1 MIHFH
6 LFVCFAQARAAAP
19 QPRAVAPVVPDP
31 NSALQSAN
39 EQVLL
44 LEGQVQQLAQEKAAL
59 QGRAEAAEARVLE
72 RDAAVRQA
80 EERIAE
86 LQRHARDREAALQ
99 RQADAA
105 EERARELARQ
115 LERAQQA
122 GRIPDVRPV
131 ARALS
136 GGVCTA
142 SYAELAAATRDF
154 AAGSILGRGGFGP
167 VYRGEWGGQAVA
179 IKRLDQASAPL
190 GSPPPMTCSQRFCRG
205 RIAVSVLR
213 VESVLLRVSA

>member
-1 MIHFH
+1 M
-6 LFVCFAQARAAAP
+6 APAAL
-19 QPRAVAPVVPDP
+19 DP
-31 NSALQSAN
+31 NSALQSPN

-44 LEGQVQQLAQEKAAL
+44 LEGQMQQLAREKAAL
-59 QGRAEAAEARVLE
+59 QGRAEAAEAR

-105 EERARELARQ
+105 EERARALARQ
-115 LERAQQA
+115 LERAQQG

-131 ARALS
+131 AQALS
-136 GGVCTA
+136 GGFCTA
-142 SYAELAAATRDF
+142 SYAELADATRDF

-179 IKRLDQASAPL
+179 IKRLDQVSPPL
-190 GSPPPMTCSQRFCRG
+190 GT
-205 RIAVSVLR
+205 
-213 VESVLLRVSA
+213 

>member
-1 MIHFH
+1 M
-6 LFVCFAQARAAAP
+6 
-19 QPRAVAPVVPDP
+19 APVVPDP
-31 NSALQSAN
+31 NIALQSAN
-39 EQVLL
+39 EQVRL
-44 LEGQVQQLAQEKAAL
+44 LEGQVQQLAQERAAL
-59 QGRAEAAEARVLE
+59 QRRAEAAEARVLE

-86 LQRHARDREAALQ
+86 LQRHAREREAALQ

-115 LERAQQA
+115 LERAQQG

-131 ARALS
+131 AQALS

-167 VYRGEWGGQAVA
+167 VYRGEWRGQAVA
-179 IKRLDQASAPL
+179 IKRLDQASLPL
-190 GSPPPMTCSQRFCRG
+190 GSPPPIPCVSRCCHR
-205 RIAVSVLR
+205 RITVFRDNFV
-213 VESVLLRVSA
+213 

>member
-1 MIHFH
+1 
-6 LFVCFAQARAAAP
+6 
-19 QPRAVAPVVPDP
+19 VAPVVPDP
-31 NSALQSAN
+31 NIALQSAN
-39 EQVLL
+39 EQVRL
-44 LEGQVQQLAQEKAAL
+44 LEGQVQQLAQERAAL
-59 QGRAEAAEARVLE
+59 QRRAEAAEARVLE

-86 LQRHARDREAALQ
+86 LQRHAREREAALQ

-115 LERAQQA
+115 LERAQQG

-131 ARALS
+131 AQALS

-167 VYRGEWGGQAVA
+167 VYRGEWDGRAVA
-179 IKRLDQASAPL
+179 IKRLDQASPR
-190 GSPPPMTCSQRFCRG
+190 PPPRAFHGLENPSLQDCS
-205 RIAVSVLR
+205 S
-213 VESVLLRVSA
+213 